1 MAADTPRL
9 AIARSLGLLQA
20 GTGRGM
26 ATPSSPGAPQSQKQQ
41 EPPVAGACGFTSCR
55 RSSITACNYM
65 L

>member
-9 AIARSLGLLQA
+9 AIARSRGLLQA

-26 ATPSSPGAPQSQKQQ
+26 ATPSSPGAPPSQEQQ
-41 EPPVAGACGFTSCR
+41 EPPMAGACGFTSSR
-55 RSSITACNYM
+55 RSRIYR